1 MYTKLPKLK
10 LKALNLR
17 QVISITL
24 VACTVLILVNYYTI
38 RIMSAT
44 RSYVNGESLYSKGH
58 NKAVNSLLLFL
69 LTEQDLYWQQ
79 FEDGLA
85 VNFGD
90 EKARIAMQSGAEKK
104 IIENALSE
112 GKNSVDDL
120 DDMIWLFNTF
130 KSVSFFKKAIYHW
143 ELGDQLNR
151 ELFQLGKNIHQ
162 ESNKNK
168 LNENYRSEMVVKINV
183 LSSKIELN
191 QDAFSQSFGNG
202 TRATKKYL
210 IWFNIIFS
218 LILICTI
225 TLYYYAS
232 AKRIQ
237 RSQLKISARTKQ
249 LLSTIK
255 DLKKAKYNLSKEIIQ
270 HKKIIGTISHDIQSP
285 LKYIQVIAKHLL
297 DNPQQGTLSKKYIAS
312 IYKSTT
318 QLNDFTKNLIDY
330 SKIYIEERH
339 GEKNTYSI
347 LELIENKILFFEEVA
362 ANNATVLIA
371 EVAPDLLSN
380 INSRIVSV
388 IIHNLTDNAVK
399 NTHNGTITIG
409 AKIENQNLI
418 YYVNDTGI
426 GMKEEQINYYMTLQN
441 NRDLE
446 KLILSTYGIGLHL
459 VLELLLIIK
468 GKIHFESNL
477 RHGTKVIVT
486 IPLE

>member
-1 MYTKLPKLK
+1 MYNTLPKLK
-10 LKALNLR
+10 LKSLKLW
-17 QVISITL
+17 QVISIT
-24 VACTVLILVNYYTI
+24 VIACTVLILVNYFTI
-38 RIMSAT
+38 KIMSAT

-69 LTEQDLYWQQ
+69 FTEQNLYWRQ

-90 EKARIAMQSGAEKK
+90 EKARIAMQSGAKKK
-104 IIENALSE
+104 IIKNALSE
-112 GKNSVDDL
+112 GKNSVEDL

-130 KSVSFFKKAIYHW
+130 KSVPFFKKAIYHW

-162 ESNKNK
+162 QSNKNK
-168 LNENYRSEMVVKINV
+168 LNENYRSEMVVKINE
-183 LSSKIELN
+183 LSSKIEIN
-191 QDAFSQSFGNG
+191 QDTFSQSFGSG

-210 IWFNIIFS
+210 IWFNVVFS
-218 LILICTI
+218 LILISTI
-225 TLYYYAS
+225 TLYYYAV

-237 RSQLKISARTKQ
+237 RSKLKVSAQTKQ
-249 LLSTIK
+249 LLNTIK
-255 DLKKAKYNLSKEIIQ
+255 DLKKTKYNLSKEIIQ

-339 GEKNTYSI
+339 GEKKTYSI
-347 LELIENKILFFEEVA
+347 IELIANKILFFEEVA
-362 ANNATVLIA
+362 ANNATNIIA
-371 EVAPDLLSN
+371 EVAPDLQSK

-388 IIHNLTDNAVK
+388 ILHNLTDNAVK

-426 GMKEEQINYYMTLQN
+426 GMKEEQITYYMKLQN

-477 RHGTKVIVT
+477 RQGTKAIVT

>member
-1 MYTKLPKLK
+1 
-10 LKALNLR
+10 
-17 QVISITL
+17 
-24 VACTVLILVNYYTI
+24 
-38 RIMSAT
+38 MSAT
-44 RSYVNGESLYSKGH
+44 RSYVNGESHYSKGH
-58 NKAVNSLLLFL
+58 NKAVNSLILYLF
-69 LTEQDLYWQQ
+69 TEQELYWKQ
-79 FEDGLA
+79 FEDGLDI
-85 VNFGD
+85 NFGA

-104 IIENALSE
+104 IIKNGLTK
-112 GKNSVDDL
+112 GKNSVEDL

-130 KSVSFFKKAIYHW
+130 KSVSFFTKAMYHW
-143 ELGDQLNR
+143 ERGDQLNR
-151 ELFQLGKNIHQ
+151 ELLQLGQSIHQ
-162 ESNKNK
+162 QTNKNT
-168 LNENYRSEMVVKINV
+168 LNTNYRSKMVLAINS
-183 LSSKIELN
+183 LSSKIEIN
-191 QDAFSQSFGNG
+191 QDEFSQSFGNG
-202 TRATKKYL
+202 TRTIKKYL
-210 IWFNIIFS
+210 LWFNVFFI
-218 LILICTI
+218 LILISTV
-225 TLYYYAS
+225 TLYFYAS

-255 DLKKAKYNLSKEIIQ
+255 DLKKAKYHLSKEIIQ

-297 DNPQQGTLSKKYIAS
+297 DNPQQDPLSKKYIAS

-339 GEKNTYSI
+339 GKKKTYSI
-347 LELIENKILFFEEVA
+347 LELIANKILFFEEVA
-362 ANNATVLIA
+362 TNNATIFTA
-371 EVAPDLLSN
+371 EVSPDLLSN
-380 INSRIVSV
+380 INSRVVSV

-409 AKIENQNLI
+409 AKIENQNLV

-468 GKIHFESNL
+468 GKIHFESNVGQ
-477 RHGTKVIVT
+477 GTKVTVT